1 MNKKEVIE
9 IRKVC
14 KVDNPYC
21 ILNRVVFSVVDA
33 EANIRTTQNRS
44 AALLT
49 DRELDMYYKIFRQV
63 ISTKLCKKFVE
74 YDFPNEA
81 YEADG
86 EQSKLYS
93 LLTDNF
99 NTDYIIN
106 EYVEHISNNL
116 SYTGPYAVVMGH
128 FTYSVA
134 YRNAAG
140 SDEKYRR
147 EDYNFVV
154 CAICPVVFIDS
165 GFAFD
170 FSTNRLSTST
180 ENHLYVKPTPTDGF
194 MFPAFNDR
202 SADVNSVMYYLSKP
216 DSPNLSFIE
225 NVLGCKPQLSSVTE
239 TELFK
244 QTLKNAFGEDLDFS
258 LLYILNDMFSD
269 MYDTFKDDT
278 KPVMIDAD
286 AIAEL
291 LASTKCDPEKIA
303 RFKTIY
309 GITFDSDLHLL
320 NLIDNK
326 IKLQTS
332 EYSVSFS
339 PAVGIEKI
347 RTAIED
353 GQRAIK
359 LSTDDAQVDVNGLS
373 IEI

>member
-1 MNKKEVIE
+1 MIH
-9 IRKVC
+9 
-14 KVDNPYC
+14 
-21 ILNRVVFSVVDA
+21 
-33 EANIRTTQNRS
+33 T
-44 AALLT
+44 ALQSCL
-49 DRELDMYYKIFRQV
+49 
-63 ISTKLCKKFVE
+63 
-74 YDFPNEA
+74 
-81 YEADG
+81 G
-86 EQSKLYS
+86 E
-93 LLTDNF
+93 
-99 NTDYIIN
+99 
-106 EYVEHISNNL
+106 
-116 SYTGPYAVVMGH
+116 
-128 FTYSVA
+128 
-134 YRNAAG
+134 
-140 SDEKYRR
+140 
-147 EDYNFVV
+147 
-154 CAICPVVFIDS
+154 FIDS

-170 FSTNRLSTST
+170 FSTNQLSTST
-180 ENHLYVKPTPTDGF
+180 DNHLYVKPTPTDGF

-216 DSPNLSFIE
+216 DSLNLSFIE

-291 LASTKCDPEKIA
+291 LASTKCDPEIIA

-353 GQRAIK
+353 GRRAIK